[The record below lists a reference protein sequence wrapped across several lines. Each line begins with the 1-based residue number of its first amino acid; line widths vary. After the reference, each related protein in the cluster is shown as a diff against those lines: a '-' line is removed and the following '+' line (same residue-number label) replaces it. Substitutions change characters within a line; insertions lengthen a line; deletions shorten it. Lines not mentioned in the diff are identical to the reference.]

1 MMDFSVNKY
10 SRVTPVRSPV
20 MAPAVAPSLGSS
32 VAPGDSASTNKPTS
46 TFRDTYVEIDS
57 LALIKALKH
66 CKDNYPV
73 PVNGQLLGLDV
84 GDKLEVTNCCP
95 YPQKRDI
102 YNSLNRDSNTT
113 NLTEKELEERADDE
127 FVKYQDKMID
137 LLHDIR
143 VDCFAI
149 GWYQTLHFG
158 DVQSKEV
165 IDNLVIYQEAVD
177 KAIMLGFD
185 PMSSTGEISFKA
197 YRASDQL
204 LELYH
209 SSNGDIT
216 NFNSLKGTQILVEVP
231 IVVKN
236 SILSECFLSQYV
248 FDNPAQNVSVFDILD
263 ADHNKYLA
271 HNLEFISHS
280 LEALSDNQEK
290 FFRYQRELAKLT
302 HQHKQ
307 LVERRRLENEQGR
320 LKGEPILPMPELDL
334 SSLKKVE
341 KPSQLST
348 IVMSNECTTHTKD
361 VSALCFDNIAKMS
374 LLFHRYLQLDT

>member
-1 MMDFSVNKY
+1 MSGRNINAFTTDSA
-10 SRVTPVRSPV
+10 VTPKPQ
-20 MAPAVAPSLGSS
+20 SS
-32 VAPGDSASTNKPTS
+32 FKHS
-46 TFRDTYVEIDS
+46 YVEIDS

-66 CKDNYPV
+66 CKDNYPI

-84 GDKLEVTNCCP
+84 GDKLEVTNCFP

-102 YNSLNRDSNTT
+102 YNSLSRDKTTT
-113 NLTEKELEERADDE
+113 NLSEKELEEKADEE
-127 FVKYQDKMID
+127 FVKYQDKMTD
-137 LLHDIR
+137 LLHDIH

-204 LELYH
+204 LELYQ
-209 SSNGDIT
+209 SNSGDVK
-216 NFNSLKGTQILVEVP
+216 NVSSLKGTEIFVEVP
-231 IVVKN
+231 IVIKN
-236 SILSECFLSQYV
+236 SILSECFLNQYV
-248 FDNPAQNVSVFDILD
+248 LDNPSQNVGVFDILD
-263 ADHNKYLA
+263 ADHNKQLA
-271 HNLEFISHS
+271 HNLDVLSQS
-280 LEALSDNQEK
+280 LEALAENQEK
-290 FFRYQRELAKLT
+290 FIRYQREHTKLT
-302 HQHKQ
+302 QHHKQ
-307 LVERRRLENEQGR
+307 MLERRRLENEQGE
-320 LKGEPILPMPELDL
+320 LKGEPMLPMPELDL
-334 SSLKKVE
+334 SALKKVD

-348 IVMSNECTTHTKD
+348 IIMSNECANHTRN

-374 LLFHRYLQLDT
+374 LLFHRMSAVNKGN

>member
-1 MMDFSVNKY
+1 MA
-10 SRVTPVRSPV
+10 RSPV
-20 MAPAVAPSLGSS
+20 TTPPDAGSAGRPSVTSS
-32 VAPGDSASTNKPTS
+32 
-46 TFRDTYVEIDS
+46 DTYVEIDS

-73 PVNGQLLGLDV
+73 PVNGQLLGMAF
-84 GDKLEVTNCCP
+84 GDKLEVTNCFSF
-95 YPQKRDI
+95 PQKRDI
-102 YNSLNRDSNTT
+102 YNALNRDKSTT
-113 NLTEKELEERADDE
+113 NMSEKELEEKADEE
-127 FVKYQDKMID
+127 FMKYQDKMTD
-137 LLHDIR
+137 LLHDIH

-165 IDNLVIYQEAVD
+165 IDNLVIYQEAID
-177 KAIMLGFD
+177 QAIMLGFD

-204 LELYH
+204 LEVYH
-209 SSNGDIT
+209 NAQGDVK
-216 NFNSLKGTQILVEVP
+216 NFNNLKGTQILVEVP

-248 FDNPAQNVSVFDILD
+248 FDSPAQNVSVFDILD

-271 HNLEFISHS
+271 HNLEFLSQS
-280 LEALSDNQEK
+280 LEALCDNQDK
-290 FFRYQRELAKLT
+290 VIRYQRELAKLT
-302 HQHKQ
+302 QHHKQ
-307 LVERRRLENEQGR
+307 LVERRRLENEQNR
-320 LKGEPILPMPELDL
+320 LKGEPVLPLPELDL
-334 SSLKKVE
+334 SPLKKVE

-348 IVMSNECTTHTKD
+348 IVMSNECATHTKN

-374 LLFHRYLQLDT
+374 VLFHRMSAMSGGR